1 MIADRQKERA
11 LPLARRIKMLE
22 SNADKISHMIFKL
35 EDQIH
40 MLDSVEATTNA
51 LKVIKSAQEVN
62 EKVMSDPVDTEEL
75 FDWVADVEQQEQKI
89 HEHFTATTSEE
100 EEDLIKELEN
110 MCLEDDPNQYEPRE
124 REVPPLA
131 TMKPI
136 PREIDSDLEEW
147 EEEK

>member
-1 MIADRQKERA
+1 MIADRQKDRA

-75 FDWVADVEQQEQKI
+75 FD
-89 HEHFTATTSEE
+89 
-100 EEDLIKELEN
+100 
-110 MCLEDDPNQYEPRE
+110 
-124 REVPPLA
+124 
-131 TMKPI
+131 
-136 PREIDSDLEEW
+136 
-147 EEEK
+147 